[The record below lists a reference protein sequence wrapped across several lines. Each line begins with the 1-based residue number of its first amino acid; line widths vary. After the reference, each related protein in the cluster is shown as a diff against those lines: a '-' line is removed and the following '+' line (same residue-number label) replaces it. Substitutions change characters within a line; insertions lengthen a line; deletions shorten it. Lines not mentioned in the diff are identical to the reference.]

1 MITGVI
7 VRDSRLVGTIACDAS
22 EGVSDVTFWID
33 RPHWGRGTA
42 TRALGLVLEEISVR
56 PIRTRAASN
65 NAGSL
70 RVRQMAGFL
79 PISTDLCFASGRSG
93 EIEETTLEL
102 S

>member
-7 VRDSRLVGTIACDAS
+7 VRDYRLVGTIACDAS

-79 PISTDLCFASGRSG
+79 PIGTEVSFALGRSG